1 MVSSRERFLLNIL
14 SWIVAVVALSF
25 LSAATL
31 EKRAGLR
38 GKINQLERQIPQF
51 SAHAA
56 GEVQLRARRQRLQA
70 ELEAERNHY
79 YQAGQIDPYRFG
91 ILIRDLLVGSRLQIK
106 RYQTLEVGKQILLE
120 FSLEGSVLDLMKF
133 LEAVSKS
140 GKHWSM
146 PFLSINA
153 RGDTGVVDAV
163 FRIGYETLEP
173 LGS

>member
-1 MVSSRERFLLNIL
+1 MSRRERFLLNIL
-14 SWIVAVVALSF
+14 SWIVAAVALGF

-31 EKRAGLR
+31 DKQAGLR
-38 GKINQLERQIPQF
+38 GKIQKLERQIPQL
-51 SAHAA
+51 SSHAA
-56 GEVQLRARRQRLQA
+56 GEAQLRARRQLLQA

-79 YQAGQIDPYRFG
+79 YEAGQIDPYRFG

-120 FSLEGSVLDLMKF
+120 FSVEGSALDLMKF
-133 LEAVSKS
+133 LEAVSNS

-146 PFLSINA
+146 PFLSVNA
-153 RGDTGVVDAV
+153 RGGTGAVDAV